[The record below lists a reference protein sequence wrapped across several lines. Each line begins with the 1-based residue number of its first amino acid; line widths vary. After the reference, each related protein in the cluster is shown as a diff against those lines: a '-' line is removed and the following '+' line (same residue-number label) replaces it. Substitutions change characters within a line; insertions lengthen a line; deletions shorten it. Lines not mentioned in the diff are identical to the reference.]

1 MVQQELEWVP
11 QMSLPALRWL
21 KIKMFGLISY
31 FLTCNILLFNTITN
45 NSFKYIVL
53 LTMICLLATQVQAEL
68 GKPSLLQ
75 PHKGKVFIYI
85 DCSSTTEPA
94 FEEYSIGR
102 GGDELR
108 AKLSNALQCCLLGG
122 AGIDLLSLIVV
133 EGKICWD
140 LYIDGLLLV
149 QMEICHKFVPNK
161 IELIFDFHSLLF
173 ISDNEYCIIC
183 SLDLFSTCSIQS
195 QVFVLIFFKKPYSLY
210 FIEVCHQETRI
221 LSRVYV

>member
-122 AGIDLLSLIVV
+122 KSGAGLFSPYSEDYAFPSMLRAGIDLLSLIVV

-149 QMEICHKFVPNK
+149 QMEICFC
-161 IELIFDFHSLLF
+161 LLYD
-173 ISDNEYCIIC
+173 I
-183 SLDLFSTCSIQS
+183 LDLFSTCSIQS

>member
-94 FEEYSIGR
+94 FEEYSIVF
-102 GGDELR
+102 LH
-108 AKLSNALQCCLLGG
+108 SICLMKSSMYFGFLHV
-122 AGIDLLSLIVV
+122 INFNSF
-133 EGKICWD
+133 K
-140 LYIDGLLLV
+140 Y
-149 QMEICHKFVPNK
+149 
-161 IELIFDFHSLLF
+161 
-173 ISDNEYCIIC
+173 NE
-183 SLDLFSTCSIQS
+183 
-195 QVFVLIFFKKPYSLY
+195 
-210 FIEVCHQETRI
+210 H
-221 LSRVYV
+221 